1 MKKQLP
7 TGYWNFSVCQ
17 NTIRKNLSIEV
28 WEADRKIDED
38 FPEDLYIPDEDT
50 IRRIYIIK

>member
-17 NTIRKNLSIEV
+17 NTIRKNLSVEV

-38 FPEDLYIPDEDT
+38 FLEDLYIPDEDT